1 MSTQSETNQTQR
13 QKFESLAKRVI
24 AAPKKDV
31 DALQK
36 EWKKT
41 KHKRG
46 STPSISWLSG
56 A

>member
-1 MSTQSETNQTQR
+1 MIAPSSPEPTERQNFET
-13 QKFESLAKRVI
+13 LAKRII
-24 AAPKKDV
+24 AVPKEKV
-31 DALQK
+31 DSAQK

-46 STPSISWLSG
+46 ATASISSPSG